1 MSTTPTPNRGIAVFS
16 GGSAANNLVEVFE
29 EVRDTKNCPLSYII
43 PISDNGGSSSELIR
57 IFGGPGIGDVR
68 SRLVRLIPE
77 SPPNSERG
85 AIKTLFNHRLSAD
98 AATAHA
104 EWLSIVDGTSNIWH
118 AITPAKKEL
127 IRSFFN
133 LLNLEILKRARPPSS
148 TFDFTSA
155 SVGNLF
161 LTGARLFSGS
171 FESAIYLLG
180 SICGVPSDTV
190 RVIPAINSNFSHH
203 ISASLANGSVIVGQN
218 SISHPSE
225 ATALQPRPRRPSL
238 LLADGADDFTDTDTS
253 DTLSYEDDHPP
264 GSLPTLRNK
273 NIKFS
278 KAENE
283 DLPSRITRIWY
294 INPYG
299 QEIRPPANPRVLEAI
314 RDSQA
319 IIYSIGSLYTSL
331 IPSLIL
337 RGVGQAIVTSPARHK
352 ILILNGS
359 LDRETGP
366 PSEPFTAV
374 NFVEAITRAGE
385 ESRGRMTLSSSN
397 SGAHR
402 SIPSLGLPYSSYVT
416 HILHLEGPGTPQV
429 DRDRLAEMGIETL
442 RLYGRKIVTTGA
454 GGVEMPIGMKYD
466 ATALVQALEVVLGKK
481 GDAMLR
487 GGEKNGLSR
496 RNTIGRVPLAP
507 DNTQV
512 DFERAILGCQLADTE
527 WEGRVDGFLRT
538 QEVQEIILCY
548 FERDL
553 ELTQVLRTKLQDDG
567 YNSRYDDLAVGEV
580 TIDFDHFV
588 TAYEYGLD
596 LFPGAS
602 KLPCLSHIPT
612 EELEP
617 IRRDVKHMIL
627 TREPSRHAFDW
638 KVITDKIISQY
649 SSVLQDIAGDYGDY
663 YNITSTVERCQEEFL
678 PISAPSNTLAS
689 KAVRHVTG
697 QICSTLASALLDF
710 DLQLED
716 VVNNIQGL
724 ILYLEW
730 TAFAHRRN

>member
-16 GGSAANNLVEVFE
+16 GGSAANNLVEVFDT
-29 EVRDTKNCPLSYII
+29 VRDTKNCPLSYII

-68 SRLVRLIPE
+68 SRLVRLIPD

-85 AIKTLFNHRLSAD
+85 AIKTLFNHRLSVD
-98 AATAHA
+98 AATAHT

-127 IRSFFN
+127 VRSFFN

-203 ISASLANGSVIVGQN
+203 ISASLANGSIIVGQN

-273 NIKFS
+273 NIQFS
-278 KAENE
+278 KSENE

-337 RGVGQAIVTSPARHK
+337 RGVGQAIMTSPARHK

-385 ESRGRMTLSSSN
+385 ESRGRVTLSSSN
-397 SGAHR
+397 SGGHR
-402 SIPSLGLPYSSYVT
+402 SIPGLSLPYSSYVT

-442 RLYGRKIVTTGA
+442 RLYGRKIVTA
-454 GGVEMPIGMKYD
+454 DADSVETPIGMKYD

-496 RNTIGRVPLAP
+496 RNTLDPGRK
-507 DNTQV
+507 
-512 DFERAILGCQLADTE
+512 R
-527 WEGRVDGFLRT
+527 
-538 QEVQEIILCY
+538 
-548 FERDL
+548 
-553 ELTQVLRTKLQDDG
+553 
-567 YNSRYDDLAVGEV
+567 
-580 TIDFDHFV
+580 
-588 TAYEYGLD
+588 
-596 LFPGAS
+596 
-602 KLPCLSHIPT
+602 
-612 EELEP
+612 
-617 IRRDVKHMIL
+617 
-627 TREPSRHAFDW
+627 
-638 KVITDKIISQY
+638 
-649 SSVLQDIAGDYGDY
+649 
-663 YNITSTVERCQEEFL
+663 
-678 PISAPSNTLAS
+678 
-689 KAVRHVTG
+689 
-697 QICSTLASALLDF
+697 
-710 DLQLED
+710 
-716 VVNNIQGL
+716 
-724 ILYLEW
+724 
-730 TAFAHRRN
+730 